1 MYICILNSENVQT
14 DLQMTREIRGT
25 ILSGRTV
32 LMNIN
37 SEREALGYK
46 RLSIK

>member
-1 MYICILNSENVQT
+1 
-14 DLQMTREIRGT
+14 MTREIRGT
-25 ILSGRTV
+25 ILSGRTGRTV

-37 SEREALGYK
+37 SERKALGYK